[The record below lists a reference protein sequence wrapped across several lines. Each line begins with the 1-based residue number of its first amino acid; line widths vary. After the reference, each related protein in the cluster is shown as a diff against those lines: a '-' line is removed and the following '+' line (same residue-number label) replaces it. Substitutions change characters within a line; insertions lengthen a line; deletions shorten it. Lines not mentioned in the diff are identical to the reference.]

1 MNVAIVGGNLQGVE
15 TAYLARKSGW
25 RVTVIDRRPDAPA
38 SGMCD
43 RYVHSDLRHDRDWQK
58 ELQTADIIFPAV
70 ENQAVLDVLAAHSEK
85 KGIPLAFDPKAYRTT
100 ASKILTNRLL
110 QRIGTPI
117 PALWPD
123 CKTPVVVK
131 PSSGSGSEGVRI
143 IEERRSV
150 SDLARSPGFAERF
163 VCQEYVVGPSFS
175 IEVVGRPGEYAALQV
190 TDLFMDESHDCKRV
204 TAPTDLTVE
213 QASLF
218 REESVRMAEALALR
232 GVMDVEAILHDG
244 CLKVLELDARMPSQT
259 PTVVYHSSGLNIL
272 ERTAAVFLSSSL
284 PAVEMSSLPKA
295 VIYEHVRVDD
305 GRMVFAGE
313 HLMSQCGSV
322 EIVAGFF
329 GADEAVTNFAG
340 HRKSW
345 SATLIF
351 TGEDPREVQARR
363 NRAVEHIVQANG
375 VTEIIDSHPARD
387 HRGAGL

>member
-1 MNVAIVGGNLQGVE
+1 MNVVIVGGNLQGVE

-25 RVTVIDRRPDAPA
+25 LVTVIDRRPDAPA
-38 SGMCD
+38 SGICD
-43 RYVHSDLRHDRDWQK
+43 RYVHSDLLHDQDWQK
-58 ELQTADIIFPAV
+58 ELQTADIVFPAV
-70 ENQAVLDVLAAHSEK
+70 ENQAVLDVLAAHSTK
-85 KGIPLAFDPKAYRTT
+85 KGIPFAFDPKAYRIT

-110 QRIGTPI
+110 QRIGTTM
-117 PALWPD
+117 PALWPN
-123 CKTPVVVK
+123 CRTPVVVK

-143 IEERRSV
+143 IDERRSV
-150 SDLARSPGFAERF
+150 SELACSPGFSERF

-190 TDLFMDESHDCKRV
+190 TDLFMDESYDCRRV
-204 TAPTDLTVE
+204 TAPTGLTVK
-213 QASLF
+213 QVALF

-272 ERTAAVFLSSSL
+272 ERTASVFLSSSSSV
-284 PAVEMSSLPKA
+284 VEISSVPKA

-305 GRMVFAGE
+305 GRMIFAGE
-313 HLMSQCGSV
+313 HLMSQCGPV
-322 EIVAGFF
+322 EVVAGFF

-340 HRKSW
+340 HRERW

-351 TGEDPREVQARR
+351 TGEDRCEVQARR
-363 NRAVEHIVQANG
+363 NGAVEHIIEANG

-387 HRGAGL
+387 HWGGGL